1 MPNSLKIKT
10 KSSEKTLKLSR
21 QQKWRRNP
29 IPWIVLLVATF
40 LLIALS
46 VFPNATK
53 WTQQKQNI
61 AKFTTENTQLESQID
76 TQKKVRN
83 QEQEKFDQLAKATLN
98 EEAQRFPESVNANQ
112 VAKILEI
119 YALQLNLSRKT
130 FVDLKTLSFSNTR
143 PSKDGQFQEMPL
155 SISIDIDESSLKR
168 LINFLQ
174 TGVYDSQLT
183 VDTISPE
190 NKGETAALE
199 FLDNNLLPLMHINS
213 INITQNEAIAAEFP
227 RTVFSVQIQAAIFA
241 QSE

>member
-1 MPNSLKIKT
+1 MPSSLKIKT

-21 QQKWRRNP
+21 RQKWRRNP
-29 IPWIVLLVATF
+29 IPWVVLLVIT
-40 LLIALS
+40 LLMIVTS

-53 WTQQKQNI
+53 WNDQKQNI
-61 AKFTTENTQLESQID
+61 KKFTTENTQLETRID

-98 EEAQRFPESVNANQ
+98 EEAQRFPKIVNPNQ
-112 VAKILEI
+112 VAKVLEI

-130 FVDLKTLSFSNTR
+130 FVDLKTLSFSNAR
-143 PSKDGQFQEMPL
+143 PSRDGQYQEMPV
-155 SISIDIDESSLKR
+155 SISVDIDEASLKR

-174 TGVYDSQLT
+174 TGAYDSQLT

-199 FLDNNLLPLMHINS
+199 FLDNNLLPLMHLNS
-213 INITQNEAIAAEFP
+213 INITKNEKSSQDFP
-227 RTVFSVQIQAAIFA
+227 RTVFSVQIQAAMFA
-241 QSE
+241 QTE